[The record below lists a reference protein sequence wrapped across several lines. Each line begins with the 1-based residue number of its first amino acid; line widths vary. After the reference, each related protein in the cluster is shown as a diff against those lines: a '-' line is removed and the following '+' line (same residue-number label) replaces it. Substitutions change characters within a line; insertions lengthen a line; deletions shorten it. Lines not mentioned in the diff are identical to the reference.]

1 MQQLAEDEVVGVWQL
16 DNFDPSAKQRWTNGA
31 GSRPCETHTPSSQ
44 SQPRLDPGELSAK
57 PGEDSVPAG
66 GRNGDTMLSRIHTLS
81 SRCQPGLEPGEP
93 GTNLTASS
101 ASPAPGLGWKRQ
113 SRATFSGL
121 PTFSGIPNALRVVI
135 SSV

>member
-66 GRNGDTMLSRIHTLS
+66 GRNGDTMLSRFHTLS
-81 SRCQPGLEPGEP
+81 SRESRVRISQPPL
-93 GTNLTASS
+93 
-101 ASPAPGLGWKRQ
+101 PAPLQVWAG
-113 SRATFSGL
+113 SARAARRLAGYRRL
-121 PTFSGIPNALRVVI
+121 VVYRMPC
-135 SSV
+135 VL